1 MKSPRAKT
9 AAKAAEVPVEYEPD
23 GWPPGFSFDRVR
35 RVVIERSLQDGRV
48 ISERPAAESPLM
60 APWTSWWRRVR

>member
-1 MKSPRAKT
+1 MKAPRAKT
-9 AAKAAEVPVEYEPD
+9 AKAPAELPAEYEPD
-23 GWPPGFSFDRVR
+23 GWPPGFTFDRVR